1 MRPDLRKKRAKVR
14 QNVEF
19 ARPSPSW
26 EWRTQMPPKIQ
37 TGGFPMQYLLALY
50 VDESAWTTMTKEQQE
65 QGTAAYIAYTEALK
79 AAGALKNSNRLQPS
93 ASATTLR
100 TKNGKTQI
108 LDGPFADSKEQ
119 LAGYYLIDVP
129 DLDAAI
135 AWAGRCPAVGH
146 GIVEVRAIW
155 GM

>member
-1 MRPDLRKKRAKVR
+1 
-14 QNVEF
+14 
-19 ARPSPSW
+19 
-26 EWRTQMPPKIQ
+26 
-37 TGGFPMQYLLALY
+37 MQYLLALY
-50 VDESAWTTMTKEQQE
+50 LDESGWTTMTKEQQE
-65 QGTAAYIAYTEALK
+65 QGTAAYMAYTEALK

-129 DLDAAI
+129 DLDAATGV
-135 AWAGRCPAVGH
+135 GRPVPGRGSRHC
-146 GIVEVRAIW
+146 
-155 GM
+155 